1 MGITVNYILNK
12 IIKYIILYYM
22 RYDINYKYRK
32 ISIIEVGVFLF
43 TPLKLSVEQ
52 LKDLKIK

>member
-32 ISIIEVGVFLF
+32 ISIIEVGVFSF